1 MQKKI
6 MRILK
11 KSLAIFLLLFLF
23 GFVQGCWHAVF
34 VEPDQLVLVKESAEI
49 PGLPETFDGWKIA
62 ILSDLHLTTNPD
74 DLSLFRRAVA
84 LANEQKP
91 DVIFLLGDF
100 VDRKTKESETVIAQ
114 AGRELAKL
122 HAPGGRFAVMGN
134 HERKLGARRVEK
146 ALRENGITVLRNEME
161 TLRRGADA
169 LVIAGLDEEYPDY
182 WLHMLRKAEP
192 DAPVFLLA
200 HVPDDAVES
209 RNCFALAFS
218 GHTHGGQIVL
228 PLYGPVKIYSD
239 YGIVRGFSKH
249 NGRKVY
255 TTSGIGTSLLRIR
268 YGVPPEVV
276 LMTIKRK

>member
-1 MQKKI
+1 MRKKI
-6 MRILK
+6 MRILSK
-11 KSLAIFLLLFLF
+11 TLAVFLLLFLF

-34 VEPDQLVLVKESAEI
+34 VEPEQLVLIKESVEI
-49 PGLPETFDGWKIA
+49 PGLPEAFDGWKIA
-62 ILSDLHLTTNPD
+62 ILSDFHLTADPD

-100 VDRKTKESETVIAQ
+100 VDRKTKESAAVIRQ
-114 AGRELAKL
+114 AGDELAKL
-122 HAPGGRFAVMGN
+122 NAPDGRFAVMGN
-134 HERKLGARRVEK
+134 HERHLGARRVAET
-146 ALRENGITVLRNEME
+146 LRKNGITVLQNEME
-161 TLRRGADA
+161 TVRRGPDE
-169 LVIAGLDEEYPDY
+169 LVIAGLDEQYPDN

-255 TTSGIGTSLLRIR
+255 TTSGLGTSLLRIR
-268 YGVPPEVV
+268 YGVPPEIV
-276 LMTIKRK
+276 LMTVKRK

>member
-49 PGLPETFDGWKIA
+49 PGLPETFDGYKIA

-146 ALRENGITVLRNEME
+146 ALLENGITVLRNEME

-169 LVIAGLDEEYPDY
+169 LVIAGLDEQYPDN

-228 PLYGPVKIYSD
+228 PLYGPAKVYSD
-239 YGIVRGFSKH
+239 YGIVRGFSEH
-249 NGRKVY
+249 SGRKVY

>member
-49 PGLPETFDGWKIA
+49 PGLPETFDGYKIA

-169 LVIAGLDEEYPDY
+169 LVIAGLDEQYPDN

-228 PLYGPVKIYSD
+228 PLYGPAKVYSD
-239 YGIVRGFSKH
+239 YGIVRGFSEH
-249 NGRKVY
+249 SGRKVY
-255 TTSGIGTSLLRIR
+255 TTSGIGTSFLRIR

>member
-49 PGLPETFDGWKIA
+49 PGLPETFDGYKIA

-122 HAPGGRFAVMGN
+122 HKSEA
-134 HERKLGARRVEK
+134 
-146 ALRENGITVLRNEME
+146 
-161 TLRRGADA
+161 
-169 LVIAGLDEEYPDY
+169 
-182 WLHMLRKAEP
+182 
-192 DAPVFLLA
+192 
-200 HVPDDAVES
+200 
-209 RNCFALAFS
+209 
-218 GHTHGGQIVL
+218 
-228 PLYGPVKIYSD
+228 
-239 YGIVRGFSKH
+239 
-249 NGRKVY
+249 
-255 TTSGIGTSLLRIR
+255 
-268 YGVPPEVV
+268 
-276 LMTIKRK
+276 KRS

>member
-34 VEPDQLVLVKESAEI
+34 VEPEQLVLVKESAEI
-49 PGLPETFDGWKIA
+49 PGLPETFDGYKIA

-169 LVIAGLDEEYPDY
+169 LVIAGLDDQYPDN

-228 PLYGPVKIYSD
+228 PLYGPAKVYSD
-239 YGIVRGFSKH
+239 YGIVRGFSEH
-249 NGRKVY
+249 SGRKVY

>member
-49 PGLPETFDGWKIA
+49 PGLPETFDGYKIA

-169 LVIAGLDEEYPDY
+169 LVIAGLDEQYPDN

-192 DAPVFLLA
+192 DAPIFLLA

-228 PLYGPVKIYSD
+228 PLYGPAKVYSD
-239 YGIVRGFSKH
+239 YGIVRGFSEH
-249 NGRKVY
+249 SGRKVY

>member
-276 LMTIKRK
+276 

>member
-49 PGLPETFDGWKIA
+49 PGLPEAFDGWKIA
-62 ILSDLHLTTNPD
+62 ILSDLHLSTNPD

-100 VDRKTKESETVIAQ
+100 VDRKTKESAAVIRQ
-114 AGRELAKL
+114 AGDELAKL
-122 HAPGGRFAVMGN
+122 NAPGGRFAVMGN
-134 HERKLGARRVEK
+134 HERHLGARRVEK

-182 WLHMLRKAEP
+182 WLRMLRKAEP